1 MEERRRVPEDAEWVK
16 QLARRGA
23 YLSLLDRCGDRPQL
37 RRLVW
42 RHTLSPDNATMK
54 YTWKARDHFFTAE
67 RHHGR
72 ISQPTA
78 PPFIHC
84 Y

>member
-1 MEERRRVPEDAEWVK
+1 MWIGCSLWFCQEAETAMEERRRVPEDAEWVK

-42 RHTLSPDNATMK
+42 RHQ
-54 YTWKARDHFFTAE
+54 
-67 RHHGR
+67 HG
-72 ISQPTA
+72 SQRLRL
-78 PPFIHC
+78 
-84 Y
+84 